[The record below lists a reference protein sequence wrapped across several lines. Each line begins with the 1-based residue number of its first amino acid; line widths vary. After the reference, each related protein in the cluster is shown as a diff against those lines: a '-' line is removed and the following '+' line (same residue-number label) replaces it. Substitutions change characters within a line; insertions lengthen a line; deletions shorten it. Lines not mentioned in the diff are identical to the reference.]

1 MQYDFF
7 HKPSLSF
14 SCFHSSNKKI
24 GVRNLTSRRSLATLI
39 LGVFVGFVLAAA
51 LISSTDREP
60 RPWPRDPHTGSDLVD
75 AEGPE
80 KDVGYHASHEEA
92 HALENK
98 TVALRLYSEVKILC
112 WIMTNPQNH
121 QKKARHVKRTWGS
134 RCNKLIFMSSEE
146 GNPNFILFFVSIF
159 ELFIFQIIHIRR
171 YFDCSAL
178 QIRNLVRLRCQ

>member
-1 MQYDFF
+1 MQYEFYHKTIYFF
-7 HKPSLSF
+7 FLRHRTHQTHKI
-14 SCFHSSNKKI
+14 I
-24 GVRNLTSRRSLATLI
+24 GVRNLTNRRSLATLI

-51 LISSTDREP
+51 LISSTDKES
-60 RPWPRDPHTGSDLVD
+60 RPWPRDPHTGSDLID

-134 RCNKLIFMSSEE
+134 RCNKLIFMSSVE
-146 GNPNFILFFVSIF
+146 GNPNCIVYLF
-159 ELFIFQIIHIRR
+159 
-171 YFDCSAL
+171 
-178 QIRNLVRLRCQ
+178 